1 MTDGIQ
7 QSRMMGLITPP
18 KLEPSGADPEP
29 YGGLTRSQFL
39 YNQEIRKLT
48 EKAREKGWDGDYFL
62 TRAKHLQD
70 ELGMIEYEGAFI
82 EAAQKTGRQLS
93 AMWDESPVGKIQ
105 TWWNSEPVPISE
117 TRFAAPGKSFKELS
131 PGWTVQ
137 SSLEGRKNIKFA
149 GQRFTGEHFL
159 KVYGNDSR
167 IMDYLN
173 GSGGPKDL
181 AIRLD
186 AASAELENFAT
197 ISDAGVAG
205 WSGYFIANMLLDPT
219 NLLFTGTVV
228 DIVNT
233 ARASKRMKKLL
244 DTGQEISPDEA
255 RALHRSM
262 TGQSRRGMLIKAAT
276 AGVGSV
282 GIESYFDKKVTTGEV
297 LLAGVTSMA
306 LAGLIGGIGAMRAKG
321 VSELRGKAREY
332 FDDIMAETTA
342 GADDVPTRIRP
353 DMGADEVQAV
363 LTAEATKRMNRFVR
377 EGIEAGRPMEVVAEE
392 AVRGLNSIQQLVG
405 RVSSLTFSDGKTIS
419 DLQTSNAN
427 TVRTLY
433 AILGNHRLSFK
444 DADAQMIETISDLN
458 AHRGMRITEISS
470 LLRAESSRTG
480 GNGMRGR
487 FHGLVIRALEGRLDA
502 TPDEYFTK
510 QKPGSKDPIQMDEME
525 IDLAKE
531 KARRYADM
539 VREDV
544 FSEYEALAQGTGL
557 RLPIENYFPR
567 TGRVRS
573 KVGEEGQELTLEM
586 QSFTEKYR
594 SYLEDLVEKGEIQPI
609 GDMGAD
615 LDAEVTRVVK
625 AIQSG
630 RTQKPG
636 ETTFDYRQTDDG
648 QLVRETESPF
658 METVSET
665 GEMQA
670 RTLAGPEGVDI
681 PYDVT
686 EDLYADAAD
695 HLMGSMRRHSATTNG
710 AILSAVGAPKGQS
723 LPEYRSTEQPFPATP
738 RPVEG
743 EAPRVDAEDIVEGD
757 PLATQ
762 DRFSVTQSEVL
773 YTNSRG
779 QKVVDY
785 IIDSPKNQN
794 IVPDASSRGGTRD
807 ASLLNKDG
815 DIIDESYS
823 FVDDAME
830 GLESEEGFIWRGMN
844 DEEFSLLQKGV
855 VGSRGDLNIGEA
867 QKGLTY
873 FAEDHGAAFSY
884 AGGFGTTKNMPTY
897 TRPSYVVKIKKPN
910 PENID
915 EAMTYHGEVGVKN
928 FKVDDVVEV
937 YEVRVA
943 SETPGTATYTETEP
957 GSGKYKAQG
966 SSTKV
971 SQSYVT
977 KKINFELDPPTPRT
991 PTHTDDLPIT
1001 SHAEDATINII
1012 PSAKAHKTDNPEK
1025 FIEETKPV
1033 VREVVEARK
1042 ARVQNDEEL
1051 ASSNEQLAA
1060 KIDEVRTTRTDLDER
1075 AKADIDRIA
1084 NDLRI
1089 DSKNASR
1096 DLRDWEKSQNNLDRL
1111 ETKEQTIRDR
1121 FDSLRTRTE
1130 QRLEELEAKQ
1140 RKAEEEGFVPKQT
1153 SALELA
1159 EVSDNIHKLL
1169 VRDFKKRG
1177 KHSQRVFDR
1186 IGKTQKQIGI
1196 LQAREILLEWKIR
1209 GRQYDPEDIGSVL
1222 RQDRGLTKSVVD
1234 DAQKFLEEHDP
1245 KSKILQVF
1253 ARKDME
1259 PALKTVRS
1267 QLLKKN
1273 EELVKRNQE
1282 YKDLSPEGLTGKE
1295 AEELAKLNKRFDEIN
1310 EFNRSLKGRTP
1321 KQYQRNLERM
1331 RQEKIDVL
1339 KRDLEEWGDPIKDG
1353 QLSDKFKVYAK
1364 DRVGKYESELE
1375 ELGELGGEAEGGI
1388 THARKLEEEALRRA
1402 DLSLD
1407 RLDSVESEQAL
1418 NKWLRK
1424 NATAANKQ
1432 EIQAIRDQVKASRL
1446 NRNEIRERRKE
1457 AGKRE
1462 REANK
1467 VYRQTFD
1474 ESPVLGK
1481 DTSLGDVNGRIAALR
1496 EEVSMRNMSMGI
1508 GRQDGKYVP
1517 LNHGYG
1523 KAIHD
1528 EYEDLIEDA
1537 RARGKDGLAQKLEAQ
1552 RDADFQKLGELRDHF
1567 LGQSGLDQSSDMVT
1581 WGSQFL
1587 TSINIAI
1594 NSLADIA
1601 PTLAKSNADMFS
1613 GGEAVARSVV
1623 SVIRSTVQDALGYGA
1638 SKNSLGQF
1646 FEALDI
1652 EGLRTTQASGRAS
1665 SETSQGSIRL
1675 DTEEL
1680 SRRQVAIRN
1689 TTKEVW
1695 SWSSVFRI
1703 VQPVVRGVA
1712 GRLHT
1717 TRALELGE
1725 KIFKGDVLSEGEQMY
1740 VRQMKMSNDELSSAY
1755 QNWVRSG
1762 GNESVTGSG
1771 LRSAN
1776 TDEWGDPLVGEKFKQ
1791 GVGNHV
1797 EASSLKPRK
1806 EDRITTKKGGGVLSG
1821 MDANTRFWNNAFNAL
1836 LSFPRTAFKEYGL
1849 KSIQSIAVARQAG
1862 DLASHYAMTRNTLT
1876 GGAIL
1881 YGVFQ
1886 LKKEM
1891 RSQMSP
1897 WYEEDDSTWGKIKD
1911 FGDFLSYTGL
1921 FGTILD
1927 IPRSGY
1933 YASRD
1938 FERAKRSVGAGV
1950 ALGATAIR
1958 WVSPSLSGTAKVV
1971 GGMFELGETLYRG
1984 GINEDDVRRHLSRY
1998 GFAPAPVRPSSVLN
2012 PLFNALI
2019 EEGVEAGVVKEV
2031 HKKIVP

>member
-1 MTDGIQ
+1 
-7 QSRMMGLITPP
+7 MMGLITPP

-48 EKAREKGWDGDYFL
+48 AKAREKGWDGDYFL

-70 ELGMIEYEGAFI
+70 ELGMTEYEGAFI
-82 EAAQKTGRQLS
+82 EVAQKTGRQLS

-743 EAPRVDAEDIVEGD
+743 EAPGVVPEVISVADNPSLYGKEVHGIRQPSGAPVRGKPISPEDPIIPDVVYHVSTDTASIESSGVLRGSGRGGLGGDRGDTIVSLTTSREIAIQLEQDIKLASELSRMETKDLLSELSDLSKADGYHTSSIDAELQRGVDSGWDQKDVLRHYFVVRESKTGTRNPMFFSDLETLQNIDPSKIGIVE
-757 PLATQ
+757 
-762 DRFSVTQSEVL
+762 V
-773 YTNSRG
+773 
-779 QKVVDY
+779 
-785 IIDSPKNQN
+785 PK
-794 IVPDASSRGGTRD
+794 SSLETGAMITDFDLGKPSGLEEIRIY
-807 ASLLNKDG
+807 G
-815 DIIDESYS
+815 DIPIS
-823 FVDDAME
+823 
-830 GLESEEGFIWRGMN
+830 
-844 DEEFSLLQKGV
+844 
-855 VGSRGDLNIGEA
+855 
-867 QKGLTY
+867 
-873 FAEDHGAAFSY
+873 
-884 AGGFGTTKNMPTY
+884 
-897 TRPSYVVKIKKPN
+897 
-910 PENID
+910 
-915 EAMTYHGEVGVKN
+915 
-928 FKVDDVVEV
+928 
-937 YEVRVA
+937 
-943 SETPGTATYTETEP
+943 
-957 GSGKYKAQG
+957 
-966 SSTKV
+966 
-971 SQSYVT
+971 
-977 KKINFELDPPTPRT
+977 PRT

>member
-7 QSRMMGLITPP
+7 QARMAGFIPPP
-18 KLEPSGADPEP
+18 KLEPSAVDPDP

-48 EKAREKGWDGDYFL
+48 EKAREKGWSGDYFL

-70 ELGMIEYEGAFI
+70 ELGISEYEGAFI
-82 EAAQKTGRQLS
+82 EATKKTGEQLS
-93 AMWDESPVGKIQ
+93 AMWEESPAGKIQ
-105 TWWNSEPVPISE
+105 TWWNSEPVPIRE
-117 TRFAAPGKSFKELS
+117 TRFAAPGKSYKELN
-131 PGWTVQ
+131 PEWTVQ
-137 SSLEGRKNIKFA
+137 SSLENRKNIRFA
-149 GQRFTGEHFL
+149 GQRFTGEQFL
-159 KVYGNDSR
+159 EAYGNDSR
-167 IMDYLN
+167 IMDYLD
-173 GSGGPKDL
+173 GSGGPQDL

-197 ISDAGVAG
+197 ISDAGAAG
-205 WSGYFIANMLLDPT
+205 WSGYFLTNMLLDPT
-219 NLLFTGTVV
+219 NLLFTGAIV

-262 TGQSRRGMLIKAAT
+262 TGQSRRGMLVKAAT

-282 GIESYFDKKVTTGEV
+282 GVESYFDKKVTTGEV

-353 DMGADEVQAV
+353 DMRADEVQAV

-525 IDLAKE
+525 VDLAKE

-539 VREDV
+539 IREDV

-573 KVGEEGQELTLEM
+573 KVGEEGQELTREM
-586 QSFTEKYR
+586 VSFTKKYR

-609 GDMGAD
+609 GDMDAD
-615 LDAEVTRVVK
+615 LDTEVTRVVK

-695 HLMGSMRRHSATTNG
+695 HLMDSMRRHSATTNG

-723 LPEYRSTEQPFPATP
+723 LPEYRSTEQPF
-738 RPVEG
+738 
-743 EAPRVDAEDIVEGD
+743 
-757 PLATQ
+757 
-762 DRFSVTQSEVL
+762 
-773 YTNSRG
+773 
-779 QKVVDY
+779 
-785 IIDSPKNQN
+785 
-794 IVPDASSRGGTRD
+794 
-807 ASLLNKDG
+807 
-815 DIIDESYS
+815 
-823 FVDDAME
+823 
-830 GLESEEGFIWRGMN
+830 
-844 DEEFSLLQKGV
+844 
-855 VGSRGDLNIGEA
+855 
-867 QKGLTY
+867 
-873 FAEDHGAAFSY
+873 
-884 AGGFGTTKNMPTY
+884 
-897 TRPSYVVKIKKPN
+897 
-910 PENID
+910 
-915 EAMTYHGEVGVKN
+915 
-928 FKVDDVVEV
+928 
-937 YEVRVA
+937 
-943 SETPGTATYTETEP
+943 
-957 GSGKYKAQG
+957 
-966 SSTKV
+966 
-971 SQSYVT
+971 
-977 KKINFELDPPTPRT
+977 PTPRT

-1060 KIDEVRTTRTDLDER
+1060 KIDEVRTTRADLDER

-1111 ETKEQTIRDR
+1111 ETKEQTIRDG

-1153 SALELA
+1153 AALELA
-1159 EVSDNIHKLL
+1159 EVSEKIHKLL

-1186 IGKTQKQIGI
+1186 IGKTQKQIEI

-1222 RQDRGLTKSVVD
+1222 RQERGLTKSVVD

-1253 ARKDME
+1253 ARKDMD

-1282 YKDLSPEGLTGKE
+1282 YKDLSPEGLTGKD

-1375 ELGELGGEAEGGI
+1375 ELGELGGDGEGGI

-1432 EIQAIRDQVKASRL
+1432 EIQTIRDQVKESRL

-1474 ESPVLGK
+1474 ESPALGQ

-1523 KAIHD
+1523 KAIND
-1528 EYEDLIEDA
+1528 EYADLIEDA
-1537 RARGKDGLAQKLEAQ
+1537 RARGKDGLAQKLEVQ

-1587 TSINIAI
+1587 TSANIAI

-1601 PTLAKSNADMFS
+1601 PTLVKSNADMFS

-1646 FEALDI
+1646 FEALEI

-1665 SETSQGSIRL
+1665 SEASQGSIRL
-1675 DTEEL
+1675 DTEEVT
-1680 SRRQVAIRN
+1680 RTKGAIRN
-1689 TTKEVW
+1689 TAKEVW
-1695 SWSSVFRI
+1695 SWASLFRI

-1740 VRQMKMSNDELSSAY
+1740 VRTMNMSNDELSSAY

-1776 TDEWGDPLVGEKFKQ
+1776 TDEWEPLVGEKFKQ

-1797 EASSLKPRK
+1797 ERSSLKPRK
-1806 EDRITTKKGGGVLSG
+1806 EDRITTKKGGGVLSRL
-1821 MDANTRFWNNAFNAL
+1821 DANTRFWNNAFNAL

-1891 RSQMSP
+1891 RSKMSP

-1971 GGMFELGETLYRG
+1971 GGMVELGETLYRG
-1984 GINEDDVRRHLSRY
+1984 GINEDDVRKHLASY
-1998 GFAPAPVRPSSVLN
+1998 GFAPVPVRPSSILS

-2019 EEGVEAGVVKEV
+2019 EEGVEAELVDEV
-2031 HKKIVP
+2031 HRKIVP